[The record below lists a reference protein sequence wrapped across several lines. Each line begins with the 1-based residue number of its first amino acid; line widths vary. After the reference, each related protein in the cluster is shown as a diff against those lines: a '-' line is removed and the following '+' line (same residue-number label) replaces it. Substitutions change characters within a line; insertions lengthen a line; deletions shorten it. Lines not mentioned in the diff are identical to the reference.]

1 MSYYKLQETSEVL
14 CRNFMIKTHIKE
26 VGVFFLPGNA
36 VNSSKNNVAPPQEM
50 AKQSVTLQ
58 SDSIGFNTFKL
69 EKLVSDLEN
78 KPPTFIEW
86 MGVPHLDLDPEYLS
100 RVLEDNTQFSVN
112 YPQISQG
119 KF

>member
-1 MSYYKLQETSEVL
+1 MEY
-14 CRNFMIKTHIKE
+14 
-26 VGVFFLPGNA
+26 FFYLANA
-36 VNSSKNNVAPPQEM
+36 VNSSKNNVAPLQEM
-50 AKQSVTLQ
+50 AKQSLTLQ

-86 MGVPHLDLDPEYLS
+86 MGVPYLDLDPEYLS
-100 RVLEDNTQFSVN
+100 RVLEDNTQLSVN